1 MTRCKDP
8 STLTWRMRIAEGLC
22 PYLKMLD
29 QALLPGSIVSGSSW
43 NALAG
48 GLLRRIATMKMKSS
62 SSGVFAEEECS
73 EWAQLLGIF
82 RP

>member
-8 STLTWRMRIAEGLC
+8 STLTWRTRGTEGLC

-29 QALLPGSIVSGSSW
+29 QALLQKSIVSGSFW
-43 NALAG
+43 KALAG
-48 GLLRRIATMKMKSS
+48 GLQRRTATMKRKSS
-62 SSGVFAEEECS
+62 SSGVFAEEGCS
-73 EWAQLLGIF
+73 EWDQLLGSF